1 MTNEPYSHPSA
12 PFVVFR
18 RVPHRKHG
26 DASSL
31 LDDSSLPNTTL
42 NNTTLNNTTLDN
54 TTLNNTTLDAST
66 VLNQLHQLHQRTAN
80 GPTADTANMR
90 SANEPTANEAPLL
103 TPGETKPKENETE
116 MGGSPGGVRGGLRGG
131 LRGWGRGW
139 GRVCVCIYQGPGS
152 IYRTSALDGSLLPP
166 ISHQISRRGGG

>member
-31 LDDSSLPNTTL
+31 LNDSSLP
-42 NNTTLNNTTLDN
+42 N

-116 MGGSPGGVRGGLRGG
+116 MGGSPGRGE
-131 LRGWGRGW
+131 
-139 GRVCVCIYQGPGS
+139 
-152 IYRTSALDGSLLPP
+152 
-166 ISHQISRRGGG
+166 GGGPPGGRDLR

>member
-31 LDDSSLPNTTL
+31 LNDSSLPNTTL

-90 SANEPTANEAPLL
+90 SADEPTANEAPLL

-116 MGGSPGGVRGGLRGG
+116 MGGSPGGGPGGAQGG
-131 LRGWGRGW
+131 AQGVGQGLGQG
-139 GRVCVCIYQGPGS
+139 VCVHLPGVP
-152 IYRTSALDGSLLPP
+152 LPAMSCV
-166 ISHQISRRGGG
+166 ILSVRRERYHD